1 MESHKALK
9 GQLSMPEKDGRSI
22 RALVVFFAL
31 WINGSFY
38 PLILLPLIF
47 TAYYCRESLS
57 KIGIGTGRIRGS
69 LVLGLLA
76 GLLVLGAYYPV
87 FLLYRGTRAGTI
99 PNLWSILI
107 DVLWYPL
114 YEEVS
119 YRGFFLGF
127 FARENTDFTSH
138 NLGLNLAQ
146 ALLFVS
152 VHHHHVSAGVP
163 LLLIPV
169 FLLGFFN
176 GLVFLRSRNIVGC
189 IVGHAVVNWIAWL
202 MSILTL

>member
-1 MESHKALK
+1 M
-9 GQLSMPEKDGRSI
+9 
-22 RALVVFFAL
+22 
-31 WINGSFY
+31 
-38 PLILLPLIF
+38 ILLPLIF

-57 KIGIGTGRIRGS
+57 KIGIGTEKTRDS
-69 LVLGLLA
+69 LILGLLA

-87 FLLYRGTRAGTI
+87 LLLYGGTRAGAI
-99 PNLWSILI
+99 PDVWSIMI
-107 DVLWYPL
+107 DVFWYPL

-127 FARENTDFTSH
+127 FARENTDFTSY

-146 ALLFVS
+146 ALLFAS

-176 GLVFLRSRNIVGC
+176 GLVFLRSRNIMGC
-189 IVGHAVVNWIAWL
+189 IVGHAVVNGTAWL
-202 MSILTL
+202 MSILTQ

>member
-1 MESHKALK
+1 MEPHRAPK

-22 RALVVFFAL
+22 RALMVFFAL

-57 KIGIGTGRIRGS
+57 KIGIGAGRIRGF
-69 LVLGLLA
+69 LILGLLA

-87 FLLYRGTRAGTI
+87 LLLYGGTKTGAI
-99 PNLWSILI
+99 PNVWSILI

-127 FARENTDFTSH
+127 FARENTDFTSYF
-138 NLGLNLAQ
+138 LGLNLAQ
-146 ALLFVS
+146 ALLFAS

-163 LLLIPV
+163 LLIPV

-189 IVGHAVVNWIAWL
+189 IVGHAVVNGTAWL
-202 MSILTL
+202 MSILTQ

>member
-1 MESHKALK
+1 ML
-9 GQLSMPEKDGRSI
+9 EKDGRSI

-47 TAYYCRESLS
+47 TTYYCSESLS

-69 LVLGLLA
+69 LILGILA
-76 GLLVLGAYYPV
+76 GLLVLGAYYPI
-87 FLLYRGTRAGTI
+87 FMLYRGTRAGAI
-99 PNLWSILI
+99 PNMWSILI
-107 DVLWYPL
+107 DILWYPL

-127 FARENTDFTSH
+127 FARENTDFTSY
-138 NLGLNLAQ
+138 NLGLNLVQ
-146 ALLFVS
+146 ALLFAS
-152 VHHHHVSAGVP
+152 VHHNHVSAGVP

-169 FLLGFFN
+169 FLLGFIN

-189 IVGHAVVNWIAWL
+189 IVGHAVVNGTAWL